1 MSEQKRG
8 RKRWGHNF
16 IVSIVLLLAGILILF
31 VFSTAMIYHNE
42 RESAKEKSDM
52 LTRRVADEF
61 DSALTRINT
70 ISMSLFLTQTFQEQA
85 LQLREGTSETISG
98 IVDYFEMVAIA
109 DEALVK
115 NVVYVPYGEDGA
127 ADKNLIVNYGSNYD
141 YVGNNIDRIVALA
154 KETEFSDGRLFYTN
168 VYFWTG
174 ELTSYLAFAR
184 VIRGI
189 TPLIFQISAWVSF
202 SYRGSNCARSSI
214 TPARWTAL
222 R

>member
-115 NVVYVPYGEDGA
+115 NVVYVP
-127 ADKNLIVNYGSNYD
+127 
-141 YVGNNIDRIVALA
+141 
-154 KETEFSDGRLFYTN
+154 
-168 VYFWTG
+168 
-174 ELTSYLAFAR
+174 
-184 VIRGI
+184 
-189 TPLIFQISAWVSF
+189 
-202 SYRGSNCARSSI
+202 
-214 TPARWTAL
+214 
-222 R
+222 